1 MHQPAEEF
9 MRVDQIQESEQII
22 EQVKHISRYANI
34 DLTAI
39 IERLNLPN
47 DEARQAVENAF
58 QKALRRGTL
67 DEWIERPAQIEVKA
81 ECDVEMQT
89 QTEQSSY
96 VESAKPEVRTVVQS
110 TDDKK
115 PGKQKFVRPNV
126 PLDAIHKLCLA

>member
-1 MHQPAEEF
+1 MQQPAEEF

-34 DLTAI
+34 DLTTI
-39 IERLNLPN
+39 IERLNLPDN
-47 DEARQAVENAF
+47 EARQAVENAF

-67 DEWIERPAQIEVKA
+67 DEWIERPAQIEFKA
-81 ECDVEMQT
+81 ECDVELMT
-89 QTEQSSY
+89 QTDQSSY
-96 VESAKPEVRTVVQS
+96 VQSAKPEVRTVVQS